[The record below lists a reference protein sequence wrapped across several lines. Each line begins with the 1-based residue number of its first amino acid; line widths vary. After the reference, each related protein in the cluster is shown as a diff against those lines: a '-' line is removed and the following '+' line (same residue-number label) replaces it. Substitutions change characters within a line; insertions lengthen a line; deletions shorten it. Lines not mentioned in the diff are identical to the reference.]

1 MAFDIKY
8 LPRATVKAQVLA
20 NFVAK
25 FIEDVARD
33 KELGSGALVV
43 SVCSSAA

>member
-20 NFVAK
+20 TSLQSLLRMLRG
-25 FIEDVARD
+25 IR
-33 KELGSGALVV
+33 S
-43 SVCSSAA
+43 